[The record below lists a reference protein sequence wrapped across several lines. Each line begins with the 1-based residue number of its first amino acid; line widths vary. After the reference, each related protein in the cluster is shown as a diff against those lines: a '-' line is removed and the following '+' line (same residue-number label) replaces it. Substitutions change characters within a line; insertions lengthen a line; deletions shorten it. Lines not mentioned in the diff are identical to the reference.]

1 MMDARKLLAALLAV
15 ACLGTAGAQSVF
27 DMPKLFPRH
36 KQALGQFL
44 RAAQAGDLLG
54 AETAARAAAKLFPR
68 DANWHYNVACVC
80 ARDNRPD
87 EALEWLGKAIA
98 LGFTDTRKMEG
109 DDDLAS
115 LRALPRFKELMEE
128 AARLAKDPPKNA
140 TLSSALVSEVP
151 VGAEATVEA
160 ANTQWDWNPL
170 SGGYMTTLLRP
181 RGEVKAGAEAYR
193 GPCAELVR
201 PWLEANPQAYA
212 GVLYVNR
219 DEDLAAAD
227 FKAFPGLTP
236 VLYSEEAV
244 AAGAHKGA
252 ANGLFSTG
260 LAPLPTV
267 GNSTMALGRPPF
279 WRSVPRLISTE
290 AGNAAVA
297 LRLASLNQ
305 LYVYDATTDFDKRF
319 LGDLLI
325 ANNPAVILSADLS
338 SEKPDA
344 KAAQRALTELILA
357 AFAAFTP
364 ETKAEML
371 RRGLLVPTVQKLLRE
386 SLIGKPDY
394 FSAAAHPAVFD
405 PKAID
410 AEAFLRAAHALTP
423 ATLPPPVTLSV
434 RQESLPRQWVD
445 YFDAA
450 AERIADSSLCVSRIV
465 RGRGHTRRLSVEAQA
480 PGTPGARFRWFPVG
494 GDPALIRIHPLT
506 ENGSLA
512 TIEADWRQVPFDG
525 PQGMPTRRVDVACV
539 AVSPEGVASAPV
551 FVSFRWLANERRRYD
566 ASGRLL
572 AIDYTAPKEGW
583 RYEDPLLTAFK
594 NWRDVYLYDDDGRL
608 LGWTRTRPG
617 QGEAQRFDAH
627 GRRVAEPNPDG
638 SPKRVVPVTYLPRVI
653 QGSDGIH
660 APAIE
665 LIQSDAGAET
675 AP

>member
-1 MMDARKLLAALLAV
+1 MTNARILLAACLAA
-15 ACLGTAGAQSVF
+15 ACAAVAGAQSVF
-27 DMPKLFPRH
+27 DMPRLFPRH

-109 DDDLAS
+109 DADLAS
-115 LRALPRFKELMEE
+115 LRALPRFKELMGE
-128 AARLAKDPPKNA
+128 AAELAKNPPRNA
-140 TLSSALVSEVP
+140 TLSAALAADVPAGGEAEVT
-151 VGAEATVEA
+151 AS
-160 ANTQWDWNPL
+160 NTQWDWDPL

-181 RGEVKAGAEAYR
+181 RAGAAPDPAAYR
-193 GPCAELVR
+193 GPCADLVR
-201 PWLEANPQAYA
+201 PWLEANPSAYA

-219 DEDLAAAD
+219 DEDLAAAR
-227 FKAFPGLTP
+227 FEAFPGLTP
-236 VLYSEEAV
+236 VLYCDEAV
-244 AAGAHKGA
+244 RAGAHKGA

-267 GNSTMALGRPPF
+267 GNSSMALGVPPF
-279 WRSVPRLISTE
+279 WRSIPRLIATE
-290 AGNAAVA
+290 GGAAAVA
-297 LRLASLNQ
+297 LRLALANQ
-305 LYVYDATTDFDKRF
+305 LYIYDASADFSKGF
-319 LGDLLI
+319 LGDLLT
-325 ANNPAVILSADLS
+325 ANNPAFVLSADLS
-338 SEKPDA
+338 AEKPDA
-344 KAAQRALTELILA
+344 KAAQRELTELILA

-371 RRGLLVPTVQKLLRE
+371 RRGLLVPTVQRLLRQ
-386 SLIGKPDY
+386 SLKGRPDY
-394 FSAAAHPAVFD
+394 FSEAAHPAVFD

-410 AEAFLRAAHALTP
+410 AEAFLKAARALTP
-423 ATLPPPVTLSV
+423 ETLPPAVALTV
-434 RQESLPRQWVD
+434 RQETLPLQWVD
-445 YFDAA
+445 FFDAA
-450 AERIADSSLCVSRIV
+450 SERIADTPLCVSRIV
-465 RGRGHTRRLSVEAQA
+465 RGRGRTRALSVEARA

-494 GDPALIRIHPLT
+494 GDPALLRIRPLT
-506 ENGSLA
+506 GDGSLV
-512 TIEADWRQVPFDG
+512 TIEADWRQAPFDG
-525 PQGMPTRRVDVACV
+525 PQGMPTRRADVACV

-551 FVSFRWLANERRRYD
+551 FVSFRWLANERRQYD

-594 NWRDVYLYDDDGRL
+594 NWRDVYLYDEAGRL
-608 LGWTRTRPG
+608 SGWTRTRPG
-617 QGEAQRFDAH
+617 QDGAERFDAR
-627 GRRVAEPNPDG
+627 GRRVSVPNPDG

-653 QGSDGIH
+653 QGSDGIR
-660 APAIE
+660 APALE